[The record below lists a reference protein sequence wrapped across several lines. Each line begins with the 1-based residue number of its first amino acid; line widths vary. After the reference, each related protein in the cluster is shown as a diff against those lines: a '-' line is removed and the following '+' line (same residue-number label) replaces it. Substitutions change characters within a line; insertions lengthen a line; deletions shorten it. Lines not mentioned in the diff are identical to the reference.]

1 MKGFIVFNDSPL
13 WLGNL
18 AFSKRRS
25 CVTNSFV
32 IGGEGKGAGE
42 ALATNIKIK
51 GGRGGGKVVQ
61 FPAVTVN

>member
-1 MKGFIVFNDSPL
+1 MYHSKPILMKGFIVFNDSPL

-32 IGGEGKGAGE
+32 IGGEEKGD
-42 ALATNIKIK
+42 
-51 GGRGGGKVVQ
+51 GGSSSYKYK
-61 FPAVTVN
+61 N